1 MSDVINHPA
10 PPQGPQSMPITPD
23 ELNLLMERR
32 KRMEAAPP
40 PPIYPNLTLPE
51 SPAVAH
57 NKQGPLVGGEGFI
70 EPLLDPLT
78 SNVLPPKEGKPR
90 ILIGIPM
97 LSVSFEFLESFLK
110 FWTDLLSKGDKY
122 EIGYFFAYRRPVHMA
137 EEAIVKA
144 AQYNKCTH
152 VLFMDDDIYDT
163 SAEDLD
169 KLLAADKD
177 VIGGVMHA
185 SKFPHA
191 MCVFRRFD
199 TSKKVIDMP
208 ADTSMYRLYEVPC
221 LCTQCKAPQSHW
233 DGKHCSA
240 CGAKQDNLIQQADLI
255 PFPFTLM
262 KMSVFDK
269 IKTPW
274 FHCTAGYP
282 TDSWFADRLIEVGMT
297 EYAHMGVRLNH
308 AGVTDETKPLYAQMG
323 MAKAQKANAIVN
335 ITPEQMQIHQNLL
348 VNKMK
353 ETEDRMQPKPPFFN
367 DGKIAVNSIEP
378 KTERLTLVT
387 HGGDAGK

>member
-1 MSDVINHPA
+1 
-10 PPQGPQSMPITPD
+10 
-23 ELNLLMERR
+23 
-32 KRMEAAPP
+32 
-40 PPIYPNLTLPE
+40 
-51 SPAVAH
+51 
-57 NKQGPLVGGEGFI
+57 
-70 EPLLDPLT
+70 
-78 SNVLPPKEGKPR
+78 
-90 ILIGIPM
+90 
-97 LSVSFEFLESFLK
+97 
-110 FWTDLLSKGDKY
+110 
-122 EIGYFFAYRRPVHMA
+122 
-137 EEAIVKA
+137 
-144 AQYNKCTH
+144 
-152 VLFMDDDIYDT
+152 MDDDIYDT